1 MAAWAACVS
10 YNLVSR
16 VPSSARRLQMHRT
29 AWILVGTGMM
39 GVLGACSST
48 TSSGT
53 SSAAIEQNKVT
64 GNTSTLASV
73 GLDRAYEGSIRAI
86 NGLQFK
92 IESQAKDALKGVIRA
107 KTADGKTVSVDLT
120 KKSDTITEVEVSAGP
135 LEQSLARTV
144 IEKIQGELK

>member
-1 MAAWAACVS
+1 
-10 YNLVSR
+10 
-16 VPSSARRLQMHRT
+16 MHRT

>member
-1 MAAWAACVS
+1 LVAAGV
-10 YNLVSR
+10 
-16 VPSSARRLQMHRT
+16 
-29 AWILVGTGMM
+29 VGVVGA
-39 GVLGACSST
+39 LGACSST
-48 TSSGT
+48 TTSGT

-86 NGLQFK
+86 NNLQFK
-92 IESQAKDALKGVIRA
+92 VESQAKDALKGVIKA
-107 KTADGKTVSVDLT
+107 KTADGKTVSIDLT

>member
-1 MAAWAACVS
+1 MRRMTWMLAVVGAAG
-10 YNLVSR
+10 L
-16 VPSSARRLQMHRT
+16 
-29 AWILVGTGMM
+29 
-39 GVLGACSST
+39 LGACST
-48 TSSGT
+48 TSSST

-64 GNTSTLASV
+64 GTASTLATA
-73 GLDRAYEGSIRAI
+73 GLDKAYEGSVRAI

-92 IESQAKDALKGVIRA
+92 IESQAKDALKGVIKA
-107 KTADGKTVSVDLT
+107 KTADGKTVSVDLI

>member
-1 MAAWAACVS
+1 MRRMTWKLMAAGVAGV
-10 YNLVSR
+10 
-16 VPSSARRLQMHRT
+16 
-29 AWILVGTGMM
+29 VGA
-39 GVLGACSST
+39 LGACSST
-48 TSSGT
+48 TTSGT

-86 NGLQFK
+86 NNLQFK
-92 IESQAKDALKGVIRA
+92 IESQAKDALKGVIKA

-120 KKSDTITEVEVSAGP
+120 KKSDTITQVEVSAGP

>member
-1 MAAWAACVS
+1 MAAGVAGV
-10 YNLVSR
+10 
-16 VPSSARRLQMHRT
+16 
-29 AWILVGTGMM
+29 VGA
-39 GVLGACSST
+39 LGACSST
-48 TSSGT
+48 TTSGT

-86 NGLQFK
+86 NNLQFK
-92 IESQAKDALKGVIRA
+92 IESQAKDALKGVIKA

-120 KKSDTITEVEVSAGP
+120 KKSDTITQVEVSAGP

>member
-1 MAAWAACVS
+1 
-10 YNLVSR
+10 
-16 VPSSARRLQMHRT
+16 MHRT
-29 AWILVGTGMM
+29 AWILVGTSMM

-86 NGLQFK
+86 NDLQFK
-92 IESQAKDALKGVIRA
+92 IESQAKDALKGVIKA
-107 KTADGKTVSVDLT
+107 KTADGKTVSIDLT